1 MNESSDP
8 NLCRI
13 TLMGP
18 AERSQKANLV
28 RLKLGKKAEW
38 RKLVVELKI
47 GSERWPDWSS
57 ANVCLTAMQDLIK
70 MNEGF
75 LTDEVVQAIQTHLD
89 VVSYEIVNPPR

>member
-1 MNESSDP
+1 MMESNDP

-28 RLKLGKKAEW
+28 RLKLGKRAQW
-38 RKLVVELKI
+38 RKLIIELKI

-57 ANVCLTAMQDLIK
+57 ANLCLTAMQDLIK
-70 MNEGF
+70 INDGF
-75 LTDEVVQAIQTHLD
+75 LTDEVVGAIQTHLD
-89 VVSYEIVNPPR
+89 VVSYEIVPPPK